1 MILIYSPKLSNRF
14 KYIADFVF
22 RDVFR
27 WKYTL
32 TASLDEFKSFD
43 GPKINYSD
51 TDHGQGI
58 FLASCGLLLE
68 KGIEGKEITFLEYQ
82 GMPAIFQVF
91 KPGSIMPFDVFA
103 ACFFMLSRYEE
114 YLPYVRDEYG
124 RFQSKFSISYQR
136 DFLKLPI
143 VDIWLELLAKLI
155 STKYPLLQLP
165 RKDYRFIPTI
175 DINAAFAY
183 KYKGLIRSM
192 AGYLNALTNLDFK
205 SIRMRTRVLLN
216 LEPDPYDTYV
226 RQLEIHRK
234 YRLDTVYFILF
245 ANYGTNDK
253 NISVS
258 NRKFQV
264 LIKSLADYCDV
275 GLHSSWSSIQDP
287 SLLYGEFRKLSQVLN
302 REINNSRQHFLVLNI
317 PMTYRNL
324 LNIDMEND
332 YSMGY
337 VNTPGFRAGTSR
349 SFFFYDLD
357 MDAAT
362 PLRIHPF
369 AFMETAFR
377 QGYNLDDYSFI
388 VNQVKRTGG
397 TMILLWNNESFS
409 EKFRGKSGL
418 NLYEE
423 MIRIGQGK
431 VN

>member
-1 MILIYSPKLSNRF
+1 MILIYSTKLSNRF

-27 WKYTL
+27 WEYAL
-32 TASLDEFKSFD
+32 TTSLDEFASFD

-58 FLASCGLLLE
+58 YLASSGLLLE
-68 KGIEGKEITFLEYQ
+68 KGIEGKEISFLEYQ

-91 KPGSIMPFDVFA
+91 KPGSAMPFDVFA

-124 RFQSKFSISYQR
+124 RFQSKFSISYQK
-136 DFLKLPI
+136 DFLKMPV
-143 VDIWLELLAKLI
+143 VDIWLAMFGKLL
-155 STKYPLLQLP
+155 STRYPILQLP
-165 RKDYRFIPTI
+165 RKEYHFTPTI
-175 DINAAFAY
+175 DINAAFAF
-183 KYKGLIRSM
+183 KHKGFIRSM
-192 AGYLNALTNLDFK
+192 AGYLSALTDLDFK

-216 LEPDPYDTYV
+216 LEPDPYDTYA

-234 YRLDTVYFILF
+234 YRLDTIYFILF

-264 LIKSLADYCDV
+264 LIKSIADYCNV
-275 GLHSSWSSIQDP
+275 GLHSSWSSIQDS
-287 SLLYGEFRKLSQVLN
+287 SLLYTEFRELSKVLN

-349 SFFFYDLD
+349 DFYFYDLD

-369 AFMETAFR
+369 AFMETALR
-377 QGYNLDDYSFI
+377 HGYNLDDYSFI

-397 TMILLWNNESFS
+397 NMILLWNNESFS

-418 NLYEE
+418 SLYEE
-423 MIRIGQGK
+423 MVKIGLGK